1 METQV
6 QELHPDLVAALSV
19 LPDHFVGVSL
29 RGHDVT
35 FYPVDVD
42 HYVALSLKDPDV
54 MLAGFGVHIATG
66 TAGTPEEIAAARK
79 RIPVASAAI
88 LIRLSTRNPQMLD
101 LAKNM
106 TQFERDR
113 CLSAVFKV
121 TCGGDVAG
129 FFAEARRRTEAAIV
143 LVTKLQNERSSKTGP
158 GANSSTG
165 TRSPSFSRPSRT
177 SRRK

>member
-1 METQV
+1 METQI

-19 LPDHFVGVSL
+19 LPDHFVGVSI

-54 MLAGFGVHIATG
+54 MLAGFGVHTATG
-66 TAGTPEEIAAARK
+66 AAGTPEEIAAARK
-79 RIPVASAAI
+79 RIPISSAAI
-88 LIRLSTRNPQMLD
+88 LIRLSTRNPQMLE
-101 LAKNM
+101 LAKGM

-121 TCGGDVAG
+121 TSGGDVAG
-129 FFAEARRRTEAAIV
+129 FFAEARRRTETAIA
-143 LVTKLQNERSSKTGP
+143 LVSKLQKERSSKPGP
-158 GANSSTG
+158 AGSSLPG
-165 TRSPSFSRPSRT
+165 TRSRSSSKPSRT
-177 SRRK
+177 SRKR